1 MDEEKLAQLVG
12 KGFTIEFVAD
22 FFGVNPDTLYANY
35 SETLRKGYAFRNGCL
50 QAKQV
55 KEAMKGNT
63 SLLIWLGKQWLKQN
77 DKTETEVQI
86 SFDGPRPQRV
96 NLLPEKLPNETVQ

>member
-1 MDEEKLAQLVG
+1 MVG

-22 FFGVNPDTLYANY
+22 FFDCAVSTLYARY
-35 SETLRKGYAFRNGCL
+35 SEALRKGYAFRNGCL

-86 SFDGPRPQRV
+86 TFDGPRPARKAE
-96 NLLPEKLPNETVQ
+96 LPENVTIQ